1 MACFGALSV
10 FAAVYTDLPFRNQK
24 LGSGTKY
31 IGASS
36 SEGPLE
42 RKLCE
47 VVFQLYWEKESVCLL
62 CNLYLQSRHI
72 AGKTVYI
79 KNELSSTLDKNLYR
93 TIMMTFSAQT
103 NANQTQVLLLILS
116 PFQSQA
122 THH

>member
-42 RKLCE
+42 KKLCE
-47 VVFQLYWEKESVCLL
+47 VVFQ
-62 CNLYLQSRHI
+62 
-72 AGKTVYI
+72 
-79 KNELSSTLDKNLYR
+79 
-93 TIMMTFSAQT
+93 
-103 NANQTQVLLLILS
+103 
-116 PFQSQA
+116 
-122 THH
+122 